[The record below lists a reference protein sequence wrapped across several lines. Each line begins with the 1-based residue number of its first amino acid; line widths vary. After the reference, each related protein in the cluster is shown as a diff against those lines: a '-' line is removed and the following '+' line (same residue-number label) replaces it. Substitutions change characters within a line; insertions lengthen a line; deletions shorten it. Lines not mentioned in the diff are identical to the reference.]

1 MFRGREGWTDRGTR
15 RQPRILTMKIEIE
28 HKEVVYSIKILKKT
42 GMRLKRESAISM
54 KNAQTQ

>member
-1 MFRGREGWTDRGTR
+1 
-15 RQPRILTMKIEIE
+15 MKIEIE